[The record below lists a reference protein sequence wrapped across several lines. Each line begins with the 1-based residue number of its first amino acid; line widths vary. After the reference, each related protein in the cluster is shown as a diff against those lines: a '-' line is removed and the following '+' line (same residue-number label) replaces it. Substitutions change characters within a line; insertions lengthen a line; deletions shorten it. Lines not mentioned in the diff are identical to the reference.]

1 MIRTERKAVLVMLL
15 CAAMWSIG
23 GIFIKLVPWNALVIA
38 GIRSLIAAAILF
50 LYMRKAGVRF
60 VLNRQSLASGVTLA
74 GTMLLFVSANKLTT
88 SANAIVLQYTA
99 PIFVLVLSALVYKET
114 LRRRDIAVCA
124 LVFAGIALFFFD
136 SLTPGGILGNVLALL
151 SGVTFG
157 STMVISGRSDN
168 DSCMSGILVAHML
181 TSLVGI
187 PFAFVFDTPFTGTT
201 VACILVL
208 GVVQLGVPY
217 ILYGYA
223 IRRCPPFLC
232 SIISLAEP
240 MLNPVWVF
248 LFDGETPGVFALAG
262 AVVVISAVAWRCL
275 KAE

>member
-114 LRRRDIAVCA
+114 LRRRDIAV
-124 LVFAGIALFFFD
+124 D
-136 SLTPGGILGNVLALL
+136 RKS
-151 SGVTFG
+151 
-157 STMVISGRSDN
+157 
-168 DSCMSGILVAHML
+168 
-181 TSLVGI
+181 
-187 PFAFVFDTPFTGTT
+187 
-201 VACILVL
+201 
-208 GVVQLGVPY
+208 VV
-217 ILYGYA
+217 
-223 IRRCPPFLC
+223 
-232 SIISLAEP
+232 
-240 MLNPVWVF
+240 
-248 LFDGETPGVFALAG
+248 
-262 AVVVISAVAWRCL
+262 
-275 KAE
+275 

>member
-1 MIRTERKAVLVMLL
+1 MIRTEKKAVFVMLL
-15 CAAMWSIG
+15 CAALWSIG
-23 GIFIKLVPWNALVIA
+23 GIFIKLVPWNALAIA
-38 GIRSLIAAAILF
+38 GVRSVIAAAVLLF
-50 LYMRKAGVRF
+50 YMHRTGVRF
-60 VLNRQSLASGVTLA
+60 VLNRYSLASGVTLS

-99 PIFVLVLSALVYKET
+99 PIFVLILSALLFKEK

-136 SLTPGGILGNVLALL
+136 SLTPGGILGNVLAVL
-151 SGVTFG
+151 SGLAFG

-168 DSCMSGILVAHML
+168 DSCMSGILVAHVL
-181 TSLVGI
+181 TSLSGL
-187 PFAFVFDTPFTGTT
+187 PFLFVFETPVTP
-201 VACILVL
+201 AILVYIFVL
-208 GVVQLGVPY
+208 GIFQLGIPY

-248 LFDGETPGVFALAG
+248 LFDGEMPGAFSLIG
-262 AVVVISAVAWRCL
+262 AVIVISAVAWRCL
-275 KAE
+275 KTE